1 MNAEMM
7 QIFIPIVAILAVFG
21 FPVALVFIWK
31 WFKFK
36 DKELQLDA
44 EMRKTA
50 GQALE
55 ARVQRLESI
64 ILALDSDLRA
74 KLGVAP
80 SLRTD
85 HRSARLVGDQPGGT
99 TARGARQDAVVP
111 GRGRRRRLSDHC
123 FRLWAPVSARALRAS
138 SASARGLAPIRKPDG
153 ATGRARWSDPRKRRN
168 CLEGAER
175 GAADAPGGASPEG
188 SAGKGAQ
195 TQPDE
200 QPSSGPR
207 SR

>member
-1 MNAEMM
+1 MNAEML

-85 HRSARLVGDQPGGT
+85 LIG
-99 TARGARQDAVVP
+99 
-111 GRGRRRRLSDHC
+111 
-123 FRLWAPVSARALRAS
+123 
-138 SASARGLAPIRKPDG
+138 
-153 ATGRARWSDPRKRRN
+153 
-168 CLEGAER
+168 
-175 GAADAPGGASPEG
+175 APGSSETSQAAPLLGAP
-188 SAGKGAQ
+188 GK
-195 TQPDE
+195 T
-200 QPSSGPR
+200 R
-207 SR
+207 

>member
-1 MNAEMM
+1 
-7 QIFIPIVAILAVFG
+7 
-21 FPVALVFIWK
+21 VFIWK

-85 HRSARLVGDQPGGT
+85 LIG
-99 TARGARQDAVVP
+99 
-111 GRGRRRRLSDHC
+111 
-123 FRLWAPVSARALRAS
+123 
-138 SASARGLAPIRKPDG
+138 
-153 ATGRARWSDPRKRRN
+153 
-168 CLEGAER
+168 
-175 GAADAPGGASPEG
+175 APGSSETSQAAPLLGAP
-188 SAGKGAQ
+188 GK
-195 TQPDE
+195 T
-200 QPSSGPR
+200 R
-207 SR
+207 